1 MNNIPQS
8 MNYIQIEKHGD
19 PEVLKL
25 HSMPVPEPG
34 PGEVLIKVAGAGV
47 NRPDVMQRK
56 GLYPPPPGATA
67 VPGLEVSG
75 TIVSTGE
82 NVSEPAVGDEVCAL
96 VACGGYAEYCLA
108 AASICLPIP
117 EKISL
122 EDAAGIP
129 ETFFTVWTNVF
140 ERGHLKS
147 GESML
152 VHGGS
157 SGIGTTAIQLGKA
170 FGTTVYTTAGT
181 PEKCDFCEQ
190 LGADVA
196 INYREQDFSE
206 EIKKLT
212 QVETSGAGSGVDV
225 ILDMVGGPYF
235 SKNIRLLAVEGRLVQ
250 IALMQGSKAEVDFLP
265 LLIKRVTLTG
275 STLRP
280 RSVEQKTEIAQALR
294 KHVWPLLDSGVVR
307 PIIHQTFPLEQA
319 AEAHSLME
327 SSTHIGK
334 ILLKAASN

>member
-19 PEVLKL
+19 PGVLKL

-34 PGEVLIKVAGAGV
+34 PGEVLIKVAAAGV

-56 GLYPPPPGATA
+56 GLYPPPPGATDI
-67 VPGLEVSG
+67 PGLEVSG
-75 TIVSTGE
+75 TVVSVGQ
-82 NVSEPAVGDEVCAL
+82 NVSKPPINSEVCAL
-96 VACGGYAEYCLA
+96 VTCGGYAEYCLA
-108 AASICLPIP
+108 AASICLPVP

-122 EDAAGIP
+122 GNAAGIP

-140 ERGHLKS
+140 KRGQLKA
-147 GESML
+147 GESLL

-170 FGTTVYTTAGT
+170 FGATVYTTAGT
-181 PEKCDFCEQ
+181 SDKCEFCNN
-190 LGADVA
+190 LGADAA

-206 EIKKLT
+206 EIKRLT
-212 QVETSGAGSGVDV
+212 EGKGVNV

-235 SKNIRLLAVEGRLVQ
+235 PKNIRLLADEGRLVQ
-250 IALMQGSKAEVDFLP
+250 IALMQGSKAEVDFRS
-265 LLIKRVTLTG
+265 LLLKRVTLTG

-280 RSVEQKTEIAQALR
+280 RSVEEKTKIAHALQKN
-294 KHVWPLLDSGVVR
+294 VWPMLESGAIR
-307 PIIHQTFPLEQA
+307 PIIHETFPLKQA
-319 AEAHSLME
+319 SEAHRLME
-327 SSTHIGK
+327 SSAHIGK
-334 ILLKAASN
+334 ILLKPAD

>member
-34 PGEVLIKVAGAGV
+34 PGEVLIKVAAAGV
-47 NRPDVMQRK
+47 NRPDMMQRK
-56 GLYPPPPGATA
+56 GLYPPPPGATD

-75 TIVSTGE
+75 TVVSVGQ
-82 NVSEPAVGDEVCAL
+82 NVNEPPINSEVCAL
-96 VACGGYAEYCLA
+96 VTCGGYAEYCLA
-108 AASICLPIP
+108 AASICLPVP

-122 EDAAGIP
+122 VNAAGIP

-140 ERGHLKS
+140 ERGQLKAR
-147 GESML
+147 ESLL

-170 FGTTVYTTAGT
+170 FGATVYTTAGT
-181 PEKCDFCEQ
+181 SEKCEFCED
-190 LGADVA
+190 LGADVS

-206 EIKKLT
+206 EIKRLT
-212 QVETSGAGSGVDV
+212 EGKGVNV

-235 SKNIRLLAVEGRLVQ
+235 PKNIRLLADEGRLVQ
-250 IALMQGSKAEVDFLP
+250 IALMQGSKAEVDFRS
-265 LLIKRVTLTG
+265 LLLKRVTLTG

-280 RSVEQKTEIAQALR
+280 RSVEEKTKIAQALQ
-294 KHVWPLLDSGVVR
+294 KNVWPLLESGAVR
-307 PIIHQTFPLEQA
+307 PIIHQTFPLKHA
-319 AEAHSLME
+319 SEAHRLME

-334 ILLKAASN
+334 ILLKPAD

>member
-34 PGEVLIKVAGAGV
+34 PGEVLIKVAAAGV

-56 GLYPPPPGATA
+56 GLYPPPPGATD

-75 TIVSTGE
+75 TVVSVGQ
-82 NVSEPAVGDEVCAL
+82 NVSKPPINSEVCAL
-96 VACGGYAEYCLA
+96 VTCGGYAEYCLA
-108 AASICLPIP
+108 AASICLPVP

-122 EDAAGIP
+122 VNAAGIP

-140 ERGHLKS
+140 KRGQLKA
-147 GESML
+147 GESLL

-170 FGTTVYTTAGT
+170 FGATVYTTAGT
-181 PEKCDFCEQ
+181 SDKCEFCNN
-190 LGADVA
+190 LGADAA

-206 EIKKLT
+206 EIKRLT
-212 QVETSGAGSGVDV
+212 EGKGVNV

-235 SKNIRLLAVEGRLVQ
+235 PKNIRLLADEGRLVQ
-250 IALMQGSKAEVDFLP
+250 IALMQGSKAEVDFRS
-265 LLIKRVTLTG
+265 LLLKRVTLTG

-280 RSVEQKTEIAQALR
+280 RSVEEKTKIAQALQ
-294 KHVWPLLDSGVVR
+294 KNVWPLLESGAIR
-307 PIIHQTFPLEQA
+307 PIIHQTFPLKQA
-319 AEAHSLME
+319 SEAHRLME

-334 ILLKAASN
+334 ILLKPAD

>member
-1 MNNIPQS
+1 MDVISKS
-8 MNYIQIEKHGD
+8 MNYIQIETHGE

-25 HSMPVPEPG
+25 DSMSVPEPG
-34 PGEVLIKVAGAGV
+34 PGQVLIHVKAAGV

-56 GLYPPPPGATA
+56 GLYPPPPGATD

-75 TIVSTGE
+75 TIVSVGD
-82 NVSEPAVGDEVCAL
+82 NVSETAVGTEVCSL
-96 VACGGYAEYCLA
+96 VACGGYAEFCLA
-108 AASICLPIP
+108 AAAVCLPIP
-117 EKISL
+117 KNISL
-122 EDAAGIP
+122 VDAAGLP

-140 ERGHLKS
+140 DRGQLKS
-147 GESML
+147 GESLL

-170 FGTTVYTTAGT
+170 FGATVYTTAGT
-181 PEKCDFCEQ
+181 AEKCEFCEN

-206 EIKKLT
+206 EIQILT
-212 QVETSGAGSGVDV
+212 EGKGVDV

-235 SKNIRLLAVEGRLVQ
+235 PKNIRLLADEGRLVQ
-250 IALMQGSKAEVDFLP
+250 IALMQGSKAEVDFRS
-265 LLIKRVTLTG
+265 LLLKRVTLTG

-280 RSVEQKTEIAQALR
+280 RSVEEKTKIAKALR
-294 KHVWPLLDSGVVR
+294 KNVWPLLDSGTVR

-319 AEAHSLME
+319 KDAHILME

-334 ILLKAASN
+334 ILLENVAS

>member
-34 PGEVLIKVAGAGV
+34 PGEVLIKVAAAGV
-47 NRPDVMQRK
+47 NRPDMMQRK
-56 GLYPPPPGATA
+56 GLYPPPHGATD

-75 TIVSTGE
+75 TVVSVGQ
-82 NVSEPAVGDEVCAL
+82 NVSEPPINSEVCAL
-96 VACGGYAEYCLA
+96 VTCGGYAEYCLA
-108 AASICLPIP
+108 AASICLPVP

-122 EDAAGIP
+122 VNAAGIP

-140 ERGHLKS
+140 ERGQLKAR
-147 GESML
+147 ESLL

-157 SGIGTTAIQLGKA
+157 SGIGTTAIQLSKA
-170 FGTTVYTTAGT
+170 FGATVYTTAGT
-181 PEKCDFCEQ
+181 SEKCEFCEN
-190 LGADVA
+190 LGADVS

-206 EIKKLT
+206 EIKRLT
-212 QVETSGAGSGVDV
+212 EGKGVNV

-235 SKNIRLLAVEGRLVQ
+235 PKNIRLLADEGRLVQ

-327 SSTHIGK
+327 SSAHIGK
-334 ILLKAASN
+334 ILLKLAD

>member
-19 PEVLKL
+19 PGVLKL

-34 PGEVLIKVAGAGV
+34 PGEVLIKVAAAGV

-56 GLYPPPPGATA
+56 GLYPPPPGATD

-75 TIVSTGE
+75 TVVSVGQ
-82 NVSEPAVGDEVCAL
+82 NVSKPPINSEVCAL
-96 VACGGYAEYCLA
+96 VTCGGYAEYCLA
-108 AASICLPIP
+108 AASICLPVP

-122 EDAAGIP
+122 VNAAGIP

-140 ERGHLKS
+140 KRGQLKA
-147 GESML
+147 GESLL

-170 FGTTVYTTAGT
+170 FGATVYTTAGT
-181 PEKCDFCEQ
+181 SDKCEFCNN
-190 LGADVA
+190 LGADAA

-206 EIKKLT
+206 EIKRLT
-212 QVETSGAGSGVDV
+212 EGKGVNV

-235 SKNIRLLAVEGRLVQ
+235 PKNIRLLADEGRLVQ
-250 IALMQGSKAEVDFLP
+250 IALMQGSKAEVDFRS
-265 LLIKRVTLTG
+265 LLLKRVTLTG

-280 RSVEQKTEIAQALR
+280 RSVEEKTKIAQALQ
-294 KHVWPLLDSGVVR
+294 KNVWPLLESGAIR
-307 PIIHQTFPLEQA
+307 PIIHQTFPLKQA
-319 AEAHSLME
+319 SEAHRLME
-327 SSTHIGK
+327 SSAHIGK
-334 ILLKAASN
+334 ILLKPAD